1 MCDLT
6 PDNST
11 SGGSG
16 DPGGAD
22 DSASEPDLSHYL
34 GVLMVANMV
43 HGVGFTPMFTLGTV
57 YIDENE
63 EHTTAAVY
71 VGE

>member
-1 MCDLT
+1 
-6 PDNST
+6 
-11 SGGSG
+11 
-16 DPGGAD
+16 
-22 DSASEPDLSHYL
+22 
-34 GVLMVANMV
+34 MVANMV